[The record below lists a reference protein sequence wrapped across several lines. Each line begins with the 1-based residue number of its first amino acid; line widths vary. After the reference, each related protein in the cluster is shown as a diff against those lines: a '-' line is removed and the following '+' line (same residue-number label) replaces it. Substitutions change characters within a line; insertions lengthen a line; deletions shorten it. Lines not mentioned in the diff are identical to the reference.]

1 MNECYTKQ
9 GKQQFDPTK
18 KSKIVFIFIMGEGLF
33 HPGQTLSYITF
44 QISTNQNNNNND
56 FR

>member
-44 QISTNQNNNNND
+44 QISTNQNNNND